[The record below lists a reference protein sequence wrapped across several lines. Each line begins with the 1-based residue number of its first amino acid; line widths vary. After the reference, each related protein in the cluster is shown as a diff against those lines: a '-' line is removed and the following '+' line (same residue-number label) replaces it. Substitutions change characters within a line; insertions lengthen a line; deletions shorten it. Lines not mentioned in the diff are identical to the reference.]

1 MKYLIFR
8 TDRIGDFLITLPLL
22 KSIKRNKK
30 NSKITIV
37 ASPKNIE
44 FIKKIVIVDEVFLLK
59 SNNFMDK
66 FRLFL
71 KLRKYSYDTIIVSDK
86 KNRSIFLSLFL
97 NATKK
102 VFNVSKN
109 SQKKLLS
116 LFFKNIFIDN
126 DELQNLPVKEILKN
140 NCEALNIDFNSIDY
154 KIFEENQFI
163 NEFNLKKIID
173 LEKLKYVVFHYDE
186 KWELENY
193 SKLFKKAK
201 NLTDLNIDKNSFIQF
216 LNKLSEKTS
225 MNIIVTTGYLNT
237 NILNEI
243 KKNSIIIN
251 KSLYEINLNKDKKF
265 FLVIDQDFFSMLH
278 IISKSNLFIS
288 CHGAFTHIAS
298 NYDIK
303 ILDIIEEN
311 KKKHYSRITD
321 HMKNYRTLY
330 RKNCLELFNEIINC
344 S

>member
-140 NCEALNIDFNSIDY
+140 NCEALNIDFNNIDY

-216 LNKLSEKTS
+216 LKKLSEKTS
-225 MNIIVTTGYLNT
+225 MDIIVTTGYLNT

>member
-225 MNIIVTTGYLNT
+225 MNIIITTGYLNT

-243 KKNSIIIN
+243 KKNSIRIN

-321 HMKNYRTLY
+321 HMNNYRTLY

>member
-30 NSKITIV
+30 NSKIAIV

-44 FIKKIVIVDEVFLLK
+44 FIKKIVLVDEVFLLK

-225 MNIIVTTGYLNT
+225 MNIIITTGYLNT

-243 KKNSIIIN
+243 KKNSIRIN

-321 HMKNYRTLY
+321 HMNNYRTLY

>member
-30 NSKITIV
+30 NSKIAIV

-44 FIKKIVIVDEVFLLK
+44 FIKKIVLVDEVFLLK

-140 NCEALNIDFNSIDY
+140 NCEALNIDFNNIDY

-216 LNKLSEKTS
+216 LKKLSEKTS

-243 KKNSIIIN
+243 KKNSIRIN
-251 KSLYEINLNKDKKF
+251 KFLYEINLNKDKKF

>member
-30 NSKITIV
+30 NSKIAVV

-44 FIKKIVIVDEVFLLK
+44 FIKKIALVDEVFLLK

-71 KLRKYSYDTIIVSDK
+71 NLRKYTYDTIIVSDK

-109 SQKKLLS
+109 SQKKLLN

-140 NCEALNIDFNSIDY
+140 NCAALNIDFNNIDY

-163 NEFNLKKIID
+163 NDFNLKKIID

-193 SKLFKKAK
+193 SKLFKRAK

-225 MNIIVTTGYLNT
+225 MNIIITTGYLNT

-243 KKNSIIIN
+243 KKNSIRIN
-251 KSLYEINLNKDKKF
+251 KSLYEINLNKDKKI
-265 FLVIDQDFFSMLH
+265 FLINDQDFFSMLH

-321 HMKNYRTLY
+321 HMKNYRTIY
-330 RKNCLELFNEIINC
+330 RKNSFELFNEIVNF

>member
-140 NCEALNIDFNSIDY
+140 NCEALNIDFNNIDY

-216 LNKLSEKTS
+216 LKKLSEKTS
-225 MNIIVTTGYLNT
+225 MDIIVTTGYLNT

-243 KKNSIIIN
+243 KKNSIRIN